1 VASRG
6 ELHWIKIYGKE
17 LTIFEVRDSFGVF
30 FLSTA
35 EVGAKGDKVRI
46 KLRIRN
52 FIYLF
57 LFLVAIWLCLTS
69 TFEWQELAAGILI
82 SIVLAFFLSE
92 SYSTLGLPPLSLKR
106 LLSFVMYLG
115 VLFKEIVIAN
125 IDVAFRVLHPKMPI
139 KPGIVTIRTN
149 LKQDIAKLI
158 LANSI
163 TLTPGTFTV
172 DIIGDRLLIH
182 WINVE
187 AEDLDAATRIIGWK
201 FEKYLVEIFK

>member
-1 VASRG
+1 MTEDRTNS
-6 ELHWIKIYGKE
+6 
-17 LTIFEVRDSFGVF
+17 
-30 FLSTA
+30 
-35 EVGAKGDKVRI
+35 
-46 KLRIRN
+46 RIRC
-52 FIYLF
+52 FVYLF
-57 LFLVAIWLCLTS
+57 LFLIAVWLCLTS
-69 TFEWQELAAGILI
+69 TFEWQELVTGILI
-82 SIVLAFFLSE
+82 SMVLAFFLSV

-106 LLSFVMYLG
+106 LLAFVVYLG
-115 VLFKEIVIAN
+115 ILFKEIVIAN

-182 WINVE
+182 WIDVK
-187 AEDLDAATRIIGWK
+187 AEDLDTVTRIISEK
-201 FEKYLVEIFK
+201 FEKYLKMIFE